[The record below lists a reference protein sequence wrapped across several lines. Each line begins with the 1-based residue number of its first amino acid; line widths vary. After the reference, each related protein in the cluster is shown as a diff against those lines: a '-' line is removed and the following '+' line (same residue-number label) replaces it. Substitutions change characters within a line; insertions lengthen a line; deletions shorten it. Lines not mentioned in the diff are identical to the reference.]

1 MADNEPLVETVVID
15 GDDEPLRRKL
25 EGMASWMQQWGK
37 KIGAIGAGI
46 GALGGSAQAALS
58 KAAND
63 LANYSAGLD
72 KQIRQHNISA
82 EALGAM
88 KLQADQTGGSLD
100 EMLKNGTRATAEFQV
115 AAEKLG
121 VTMSGENV
129 AAGLAL
135 SRALSLV
142 KEQMR
147 FLWMNIGAA
156 VAPAMRQMAQIT
168 STVIAAAIKWVKEN
182 QPLIQTISK
191 IASIAVAVG
200 GALTGLGAAMWGVGA
215 AVGWL
220 VPVVTTLGGAFV
232 TFLVSPMGMIA
243 AGIAAGVAA
252 LLYFSGAA
260 RQMAAGFAV
269 DVGGMLGAA
278 KTILGQITQ
287 FFGDTFNGIKQ
298 ALAGGDMA
306 LAAEIA
312 WAAVKM
318 VWFKGA
324 SSLVQIVADVL
335 GGDWLASA
343 MDGIGNAWTML
354 QNGFDA
360 ACTAIL
366 NSWDTLWT
374 NARNIVELAMAEVVK
389 AVDGIKG
396 TLAILAVMA
405 NPLTSKDE
413 KNAKIGMIA
422 KSGSMTAKGL
432 DIVAANQNAN
442 RSVELSDRIAGRNAD
457 TNANRAGN
465 AASGEALSGRGKD
478 LVDAGRMSVEQ
489 FGAGL
494 RDGLRQAIDD
504 WRAGLGEAAK
514 LPGMVPGGVPKG
526 EGFKPSDAVKSSVI
540 GTFSAAAA
548 GQLTGSNGVVVI
560 AQQQLGVQRE
570 QLRTERQIAA
580 ALQRNGGFPAT

>member
-25 EGMASWMQQWGK
+25 EGMASWMQSWGK

-63 LANYSAGLD
+63 LATYSAGLD
-72 KQIRQHNISA
+72 KQIRQHNVSA

-100 EMLKNGTRATAEFQV
+100 EMLNNGTRATAEFQV

-129 AAGLAL
+129 AAGVAL

-200 GALTGLGAAMWGVGA
+200 GALTGLGAAMWGIGA

-278 KTILGQITQ
+278 KAILGQITQ

-298 ALAGGDMA
+298 AMAGGDMA

-318 VWFKGA
+318 VWFRGA

-335 GGDWLASA
+335 GGDWLTSA
-343 MDGIGNAWTML
+343 IDGIGTAWTYLESGFHTAIAAIQNAWDALMTYMANVADETVALIVNKLIAAYMGIQKIVTMIPGGSKL
-354 QNGFDA
+354 VGKSADTIQGEYDLA
-360 ACTAIL
+360 TTIMGG
-366 NSWDTLWT
+366 NSKGRIAD
-374 NARNIVELAMAEVVK
+374 RNI
-389 AVDGIKG
+389 
-396 TLAILAVMA
+396 
-405 NPLTSKDE
+405 
-413 KNAKIGMIA
+413 
-422 KSGSMTAKGL
+422 
-432 DIVAANQNAN
+432 
-442 RSVELSDRIAGRNAD
+442 ELSDRQAARTAEANKTKLD
-457 TNANRAGN
+457 T
-465 AASGEALSGRGKD
+465 SGRGAAIADRGKEIA
-478 LVDAGRMSVEQ
+478 DAGRMSVEQ
-489 FGAGL
+489 FGTGL
-494 RDGLRQAIDD
+494 RDGLRQATDD
-504 WRAGLGEAAK
+504 WRAGLGDAAK
-514 LPGMVPGGVPKG
+514 LPGMIPGGVPAGAEAATASK
-526 EGFKPSDAVKSSVI
+526 VKDSVV

-548 GQLTGSNGVVVI
+548 GQLGGGVGATV
-560 AQQQLGVQRE
+560 QQQLVTQRQ
-570 QLRTERQIAA
+570 QLQTQRQMVAL
-580 ALQRNGGFPAT
+580 LQRNGGLVAT

>member
-25 EGMASWMQQWGK
+25 EGMASWMQSWGK
-37 KIGAIGAGI
+37 RIGAIGAGI

-63 LANYSAGLD
+63 LATYSAGLD
-72 KQIRQHNISA
+72 KQIKQHNISA

-100 EMLKNGTRATAEFQV
+100 EMLKNGTRATAEFQA

-200 GALTGLGAAMWGVGA
+200 GALTGLGAAMWGIGA

-232 TFLVSPMGMIA
+232 TFLVSPMGMVA

-318 VWFKGA
+318 VWFRGA

-335 GGDWLASA
+335 GGDWLTSA

-354 QNGFDA
+354 QNGADTAFA
-360 ACTAIL
+360 AIL
-366 NSWDTLWT
+366 NAWDTLWT
-374 NARNIVELAMAEVVK
+374 SARNIVELAMAEAMK
-389 AVDGIKG
+389 LADGVAGAIKI
-396 TLAILAVMA
+396 LAIEA
-405 NPLTSKDE
+405 NPLEFNKSEKIKQLADE
-413 KNAKIGMIA
+413 GAMKAKA
-422 KSGSMTAKGL
+422 Y
-432 DIVAANQNAN
+432 DIVAANKNAN
-442 RSVELSDRIAGRNAD
+442 RSVELSDRVAGRNAD
-457 TNANRAGN
+457 VNANRANN
-465 AASGEALSGRGKD
+465 AASGEALAGRGKD

-494 RDGLRQAIDD
+494 RDGLRQATDD
-504 WRAGLGEAAK
+504 WRAGLGDAAK
-514 LPGMVPGGVPKG
+514 LPGMIPGGVPAAGAEAATASK
-526 EGFKPSDAVKSSVI
+526 VKDSVV

-548 GQLTGSNGVVVI
+548 GQLGGGVGATV
-560 AQQQLGVQRE
+560 QQQLVTQRQQLQVQR
-570 QLRTERQIAA
+570 QMVTL
-580 ALQRNGGFPAT
+580 LQRNGGLVAT

>member
-15 GDDEPLRRKL
+15 GDDEPLRKKL
-25 EGMASWMQQWGK
+25 EGMASWMQSWGK

-72 KQIRQHNISA
+72 KQIRQHNVSA

-100 EMLKNGTRATAEFQV
+100 EMLRNGTRATAEFQV

-129 AAGLAL
+129 AAGVAL

-191 IASIAVAVG
+191 IASIAVSVG
-200 GALTGLGAAMWGVGA
+200 AALTGLGGAMWAIGA

-243 AGIAAGVAA
+243 AGVAAGVAA

-260 RQMAAGFAV
+260 RDMAGGFAMN
-269 DVGGMLGAA
+269 VGGMLTQA
-278 KTILGQITQ
+278 KAILGQIVQ
-287 FFGDTFNGIKQ
+287 FFGQTFEGVKQ
-298 ALAGGDMA
+298 ALAGGDLA
-306 LAAEIA
+306 LASEIA

-318 VWFKGA
+318 VWFKGS

-335 GGDWLASA
+335 GGDWITKAINGVG
-343 MDGIGNAWTML
+343 DAWTML
-354 QNGFDA
+354 QNGFDTTIA
-360 ACTAIL
+360 YIENA
-366 NSWDTLWT
+366 WDTLWT
-374 NARNIVELAMAEVVK
+374 NARNVVELAVAEAIKLIDGVQGALKILAIELNPFEAEKSAQIRGIAKEGALK
-389 AVDGIKG
+389 A
-396 TLAILAVMA
+396 TLAD
-405 NPLTSKDE
+405 KR
-413 KNAKIGMIA
+413 
-422 KSGSMTAKGL
+422 
-432 DIVAANQNAN
+432 AANANAN
-442 RSVELSDRIAGRNAD
+442 RSVELSDRVAGRNAD
-457 TNANRAGN
+457 VNANRAGN
-465 AASGEALSGRGKD
+465 AASGEALAGRGND
-478 LVDAGRMSVEQ
+478 LVAAGRMSVEQ

-494 RDGLRQAIDD
+494 RDGLRQATDD
-504 WRAGLGEAAK
+504 WRAGLGDAAK
-514 LPGMVPGGVPKG
+514 LPGVMPGGVPAAAEAATASK
-526 EGFKPSDAVKSSVI
+526 VKDSVV

-548 GQLTGSNGVVVI
+548 GQLGGGVGATV
-560 AQQQLGVQRE
+560 QQQLVTQRQ
-570 QLRTERQIAA
+570 QLQTQRQMVTL
-580 ALQRNGGFPAT
+580 LQRNGGLVAT

>member
-1 MADNEPLVETVVID
+1 MADNEPLVETIVID

-25 EGMASWMQQWGK
+25 EGMASWMQSWGK

-100 EMLKNGTRATAEFQV
+100 EMLKNGTRATAEFQA

-129 AAGLAL
+129 AAGVAL

-200 GALTGLGAAMWGVGA
+200 GALTGLGAAMWGIGA

-252 LLYFSGAA
+252 LLYFSGSA

-269 DVGGMLGAA
+269 DVGGMLSAA
-278 KTILGQITQ
+278 KTILGQIVQ

-335 GGDWLASA
+335 GGDWLTSA

-354 QNGFDA
+354 QNGADTAFA
-360 ACTAIL
+360 AIL
-366 NSWDTLWT
+366 NAWDTLWT
-374 NARNIVELAMAEVVK
+374 SARNIVELAMAEAMK
-389 AVDGIKG
+389 LADGVAGAIKI
-396 TLAILAVMA
+396 LAIEA
-405 NPLTSKDE
+405 NPLEFNKSEKIKQLADE
-413 KNAKIGMIA
+413 GAMKAKA
-422 KSGSMTAKGL
+422 Y
-432 DIVAANQNAN
+432 DIVAANKNAN
-442 RSVELSDRIAGRNAD
+442 RSVELSDRVAGRNAD
-457 TNANRAGN
+457 VNANRANN
-465 AASGEALSGRGKD
+465 AASGEALAGRGKD
-478 LVDAGRMSVEQ
+478 FVDAGRMSVEQ

-494 RDGLRQAIDD
+494 RDGLRQATDD
-504 WRAGLGEAAK
+504 WRAGLGDAAK
-514 LPGMVPGGVPKG
+514 LPGMIPGGVPAAGAEAATASK
-526 EGFKPSDAVKSSVI
+526 VKDSVV

-548 GQLTGSNGVVVI
+548 GQLGGGVGATV
-560 AQQQLGVQRE
+560 QQQLVTQRQQLQVQR
-570 QLRTERQIAA
+570 QMVTL
-580 ALQRNGGFPAT
+580 LQRNGGLVAT

>member
-25 EGMASWMQQWGK
+25 EGMASWMQSWGK

-46 GALGGSAQAALS
+46 GALGGTAQAALS

-72 KQIRQHNISA
+72 KQIRQHNVSA

-100 EMLKNGTRATAEFQV
+100 EMLKNGTRATAEFQT

-129 AAGLAL
+129 AAGVAL
-135 SRALSLV
+135 SRALGLV

-200 GALTGLGAAMWGVGA
+200 GALTGLGAAMWGIGA

-243 AGIAAGVAA
+243 AGIAAGVSA

-260 RQMAAGFAV
+260 RQMAGGFAV
-269 DVGGMLGAA
+269 NVGGMLAAA

-287 FFGDTFNGIKQ
+287 FFGQTFSGIKQ

-335 GGDWLASA
+335 GGDWLTSA
-343 MDGIGNAWTML
+343 MDGIGNAWTYL
-354 QNGFDA
+354 ESGFH
-360 ACTAIL
+360 TAIAAIQNAWDAL
-366 NSWDTLWT
+366 MTYMANVADETVALIVNKLIAAYMGIQKIVTMIPGGSKLIGKSADTIQGEYDLAKTIMGGNSKGRIAD
-374 NARNIVELAMAEVVK
+374 RNI
-389 AVDGIKG
+389 
-396 TLAILAVMA
+396 
-405 NPLTSKDE
+405 
-413 KNAKIGMIA
+413 
-422 KSGSMTAKGL
+422 
-432 DIVAANQNAN
+432 
-442 RSVELSDRIAGRNAD
+442 ELSDRQAARTAEANKTKLD
-457 TNANRAGN
+457 T
-465 AASGEALSGRGKD
+465 SGRGAAIADRGKEIA
-478 LVDAGRMSVEQ
+478 DAGRMSVEQ

-494 RDGLRQAIDD
+494 RDGLRQATDE
-504 WRAGLGEAAK
+504 WRAGLGNAAA
-514 LPGMVPGGVPKG
+514 LPGMLPGGVPAAGAEAATASK
-526 EGFKPSDAVKSSVI
+526 VKDSVV

-548 GQLTGSNGVVVI
+548 GQLGGGVGATV
-560 AQQQLGVQRE
+560 QQQLVTQRQ
-570 QLRTERQIAA
+570 QLQTQRQMVTL
-580 ALQRNGGFPAT
+580 LQRNGGLVAT